1 MPRGDRTGPNGAGAL
16 SGRRMGFCAG
26 NNVPGYQANESN
38 YYERDGGFGFRHRFG
53 RGGNRGFGENRFQY
67 GQALYP
73 CEPIDKKSQ
82 LKDQIESLRGQLST
96 LEKEF
101 DKLK

>member
-1 MPRGDRTGPNGAGAL
+1 MPRGDQTGPNGAGAL

-26 NNVPGYQANESN
+26 NNIPGFQSNESN
-38 YYERDGGFGFRHRFG
+38 YFEQGGYGFRHRFG
-53 RGGNRGFGENRFQY
+53 RGGNRNFRGNRFANNQI
-67 GQALYP
+67 LYP
-73 CEPIDKKSQ
+73 CEPINKKDQ